1 MCIYLI
7 TEEIKELYSD
17 GVDKYFD
24 SWQWNLNDIV
34 MPTSFIIGFCFDN
47 QSAAGD
53 FVRVTYTITTM
64 SLLFV
69 TLQKLRLTTRF
80 SFIVICIFQCFA
92 DLQDFIIFLFLL
104 VTFLTMSYSN
114 IDYKSPYADRFPS
127 QIAIFIQMCKSALGE
142 TQTEEILA
150 LEGGSY
156 YSGWIL
162 FIFLAFFTTI
172 VYMNI
177 LIAVVSDQFERIYET
192 KELELYKRRLPYIFK
207 VYKPD
212 IKLDQYIA
220 AVPDTQDDHDEW
232 SGWIG

>member
-34 MPTSFIIGFCFDN
+34 RPTTFIIGFCFDN

-127 QIAIFIQMCKSALGE
+127 QIAIFIQMFKSALGE
-142 TQTEEILA
+142 SQTEEILA

-156 YSGWIL
+156 YVGWVL
-162 FIFLAFFTTI
+162 YIFLAFFTTI

-220 AVPDTQDDHDEW
+220 VVPDTQDDHDEW
-232 SGWIG
+232 SGWIA